1 MTRVFAWVQNVL
13 VRRIAMVLL
22 LGLAFL
28 GMQFSGYSSGMQAQ
42 ADTVK
47 TPEGIYYKGTPD
59 NIGSG
64 SSGGNLIEKAVDS
77 LKSNSGDNIRRN
89 FNDDRSSYDSR
100 GYYGNTSSSNSSHR
114 GSIGETVKT
123 PEGIYYKGTPDSSQI
138 ENSQNKL
145 GKAANTIREKLNL
158 DEDTPQATKDFVG
171 SVKHKVGEV
180 INSGSRD

>member
-1 MTRVFAWVQNVL
+1 MTRLFAWVQNVL
-13 VRRIAMVLL
+13 VRRIAMVFL

-28 GMQFSGYSSGMQAQ
+28 GLQFFGYSNGMQAQ

-64 SSGGNLIEKAVDS
+64 SSGGNLIDKAVDS

-100 GYYGNTSSSNSSHR
+100 GYYGNTSSNSSNR
-114 GSIGETVKT
+114 GNIGETVKT
-123 PEGIYYKGTPDSSQI
+123 PEGTYYKGTPDNNLI

-145 GKAANTIREKLNL
+145 GKAANSIREKLNL

-171 SVKHKVGEV
+171 SVKNKVGEV
-180 INSGSRD
+180 INSGSRN